1 MVWRLEQIDNQ
12 EKFSRVYI
20 VPELRAYQLSQLR
33 IFFIVFL
40 SGIRRKASV
49 WNWHG
54 ETSWLKTYGVLE
66 PRTPGSEKLSP
77 LPTTFTYLF
86 FSDLVGRLMPFL
98 GNKRNKRLLVGR
110 SQETHRKASDVSAVT
125 GSWLSQGCPVAGFS
139 FLLCGHVFPIRQ
151 GCVTPGVGRFP
162 S

>member
-12 EKFSRVYI
+12 EKFRRVC
-20 VPELRAYQLSQLR
+20 VVLELRAYPLSQLR

-40 SGIRRKASV
+40 PSIRRKASA
-49 WNWHG
+49 WNRHG
-54 ETSWLKTYGVLE
+54 ETSWLKTCRVLE
-66 PRTPGSEKLSP
+66 PSTPGSEKLP
-77 LPTTFTYLF
+77 PPIYLF
-86 FSDLVGRLMPFL
+86 IFSDLVGRLIRFL

-110 SQETHRKASDVSAVT
+110 SQETHRKARDVSAVT
-125 GSWLSQGCPVAGFS
+125 GSWLSQGCSGAGFS

-151 GCVTPGVGRFP
+151 GCVTPGAGRFP